1 MSTVIG
7 VWLIVAG
14 LCNSSL
20 KQLCVEQSD
29 SIAIFATKSI
39 SILSACTQA
48 DFIQP

>member
-20 KQLCVEQSD
+20 RQLCVEQSS
-29 SIAIFATKSI
+29 SIVIFDIRSTST
-39 SILSACTQA
+39 LSACT
-48 DFIQP
+48 PEVSTPP